1 MYHVRSV
8 TVDNKWNSKKNAK
21 KVRLVSRL
29 SYGYLKEFSEVLSN
43 VSEQFPE
50 KIFPQIFTGE
60 ICLMH
65 EDKVYRFT
73 IEVSNSWSIQTM
85 NEC

>member
-21 KVRLVSRL
+21 KVGLVSRL

-50 KIFPQIFTGE
+50 NIFPQIFTGE
-60 ICLMH
+60 ICLMY